1 MQRHEHEIW
10 RVAKLIKLQ
19 LSHKIFFPEISLKK
33 KTKYN
38 TTTLACIWA
47 AWLKS
52 CLNYLLLPIVPKLL
66 LDCDYSYL
74 NQR

>member
-33 KTKYN
+33 KLSIT
-38 TTTLACIWA
+38 
-47 AWLKS
+47 
-52 CLNYLLLPIVPKLL
+52 
-66 LDCDYSYL
+66 
-74 NQR
+74 QRL